1 MTNNEEKRQNEKAK
15 PEAARQSSD
24 YVSRTDR
31 RVRARQCGEARH
43 MKRGLAGAV
52 VTVTLFIATAARAD
66 PIKTYSAI
74 NDSNNISSVTVNL
87 TGSGIFGNQVMVTP
101 RLAQTGDDPEQRAR
115 GLQYS

>member
-1 MTNNEEKRQNEKAK
+1 MTSNKEKRQNEEAK
-15 PEAARQSSD
+15 QEAARQAGD
-24 YVSRTDR
+24 YVSRADR
-31 RVRARQCGEARH
+31 RMPARQCGEARH

-52 VTVTLFIATAARAD
+52 VTVTLFITTAARAD